1 MSTLIERTDQEIL
14 MGFVASCIEDV
25 AEKLGLDYS
34 EVYKRMKEV
43 GLIENYIIPH
53 YDVLHTESRASVT
66 AGIIDTLKRW
76 EEQR

>member
-1 MSTLIERTDQEIL
+1 MRTLIQRTDQEIL

-25 AEKLGLDYS
+25 AEKTGLDYS
-34 EVYKRMKEV
+34 EVYERMKAV

-66 AGIIDTLKRW
+66 AGMIDTLKRW
-76 EEQR
+76 EEHR